1 VIFNSYVKLPEGT
14 IPMWGCHYLLPFYD
28 SIFWEESQET
38 GWNESLQ
45 NLMIGDSISNQ
56 HPTSFPLGTVPA
68 GKDGNIKS
76 PKVAE
81 VHIHIVC
88 MYRYVPIKTDTQT

>member
-1 VIFNSYVKLPEGT
+1 MSPCKT
-14 IPMWGCHYLLPFYD
+14 
-28 SIFWEESQET
+28 
-38 GWNESLQ
+38 
-45 NLMIGDSISNQ
+45 LMIGDSISNQ
-56 HPTSFPLGTVPA
+56 HPTSFPLRTVPA

-88 MYRYVPIKTDTQT
+88 MYRYVYTYKDRYTDIRNHKNIHTITFIEIW

>member
-1 VIFNSYVKLPEGT
+1 MTVMCDLALLKLLVLG
-14 IPMWGCHYLLPFYD
+14 YLG
-28 SIFWEESQET
+28 WESQET